1 MHLGRYAVG
10 VLAKVKQLRI
20 FQERR
25 EWEERILNKLARL
38 VINDRKDCAL
48 TQKEYGDLLGIS
60 AASVVGIEKSQMLGS
75 KVIKALA
82 VHFNKTTKEIREM
95 MLSKKKGT

>member
-1 MHLGRYAVG
+1 M
-10 VLAKVKQLRI
+10 
-20 FQERR
+20 
-25 EWEERILNKLARL
+25 NKLARI
-38 VINDRKDCAL
+38 VINDRKDSAL

-60 AASVVGIEKSQMLGS
+60 AASVVSIEKSQMLGS

-95 MLSKKKGT
+95 MLSKKKKGA

>member
-1 MHLGRYAVG
+1 MGRYVVG
-10 VLAKVKQLRI
+10 VLAKVKQSRI
-20 FQERR
+20 FQGRR
-25 EWEERILNKLARL
+25 EWEEGILNKLARL
-38 VINDRKDCAL
+38 VINDRKDSAL

-75 KVIKALA
+75 KVIKTLA

-95 MLSKKKGT
+95 MLSKKKGA

>member
-1 MHLGRYAVG
+1 MHLGRCAVG
-10 VLAKVKQLRI
+10 VLAKVKQSRI

-38 VINDRKDCAL
+38 VINDRKDSAL

-95 MLSKKKGT
+95 MLSKKKGA

>member
-1 MHLGRYAVG
+1 MHLGRCAVG

-38 VINDRKDCAL
+38 VINDRKDSAL

-95 MLSKKKGT
+95 MLSKKKGA